1 MQNEGGTYISATNTV
16 AWSSPEVS
24 IDVDIERGYNPTW
37 GLKMKGNKRVTAIQ
51 RYSWTLLLVV
61 VLFSLSCQSLSSFL
75 QFEPTATPI
84 PPRSEAAAQAFLQ
97 AWELGDYHAMYDLLS
112 SGAKA
117 AISRQA
123 FVERYQDVAAEAT
136 IISVATRLRSALQK
150 GDRAQVAYSLTLD
163 TILVGPIEAENTM
176 TLSLESSPE
185 SDQEGARW
193 GIDWSPRLI
202 LPELGDTMLLHMI
215 DRIPS
220 RGNIY
225 DREGRGLATE
235 GVVVVVGAVPGRI
248 EDEARLLAE
257 LSRITG
263 LEAEKIKARYAAARP
278 DWFVPIADISVET
291 YEAHAHVLDNLPG
304 VELRQDYVRAYRPG
318 GLAAHLIGY
327 LGPIDQAELA
337 LWAAR
342 GYGGDELV
350 GKAGL
355 ERWGEKYLAGRRGGV
370 LTVITPQGD
379 LVTTLQERSASPS
392 RSIYSTIDRDF
403 QEKVQAILGE
413 RVGAIV
419 ALDPSS
425 GQILAIASSPTF
437 DPNFFAAKM
446 TTEQWQALLS
456 DPSQPLLD
464 RAIQGTYAPGSVFKI
479 VTTAVALEEGDFTPD
494 STFECTGTW
503 QGLGPAWTKTCW
515 LKRGHGTISLSAG
528 LTASCDVVFYELGQY
543 CDERDRALLAGY
555 ARQFGLGRPTG
566 LEGFDEAAGL
576 APDPAWKREALGEAW
591 FPGDSVN
598 LAIGQGYMLVTPLQV
613 AVMLAAIGHRGILY
627 HPQAILRVDA
637 LPEEPEQ
644 TFAPQE
650 MGRLPLSAENL
661 AVIQEALLGV
671 TTQSYGT
678 AKEAFAGLEVPVAG
692 KTGTAENPGD
702 EPHAWFAGYAPADDP
717 QIAVAVV
724 IEQGG
729 EGSKVAAPIFRQVIE
744 AFFGF
749 EITPAPTLT
758 PAP

>member
-1 MQNEGGTYISATNTV
+1 MR
-16 AWSSPEVS
+16 
-24 IDVDIERGYNPTW
+24 RG
-37 GLKMKGNKRVTAIQ
+37 KRLTANQ
-51 RYSWTLLLVV
+51 RYGRALLLIVA
-61 VLFSLSCQSLSSFL
+61 LFSLSCQSLSSFL
-75 QFEPTATPI
+75 QIEPTATPI
-84 PPRSEAAAQAFLQ
+84 PPRSEPVAQAFLQ
-97 AWELGDYHAMYDLLS
+97 AWEGGDYQAMYDLLS
-112 SGAKA
+112 SRAKA
-117 AISRQA
+117 AISPQD
-123 FVERYQDVAAEAT
+123 FVERYRHVTAEAT
-136 IISVATRLRSALQK
+136 ITSISTRMRSVLQES
-150 GDRAQVAYSLTLD
+150 DRAQVAYSLALE
-163 TILVGPIEAENTM
+163 TILVGPIEAENIM
-176 TLSLESSPE
+176 TLSLES
-185 SDQEGARW
+185 DQEGHRW
-193 GIDWSPRLI
+193 GIEWSPRLI

-235 GVVVVVGAVPGRI
+235 GVVVVVGVVPGRL

-263 LEAEKIKARYAAARP
+263 LEVEKIKARYAMARP
-278 DWFVPIADISVET
+278 DWFVPIEDISVET
-291 YEAHAHVLDNLPG
+291 YEANAHVLDNLPG

-342 GYGGDELV
+342 GYGGEELV

-379 LVTTLQERSASPS
+379 LVTTLKEQSASPS

-419 ALDPSS
+419 ALDPTN
-425 GQILAIASSPTF
+425 GQILAIASYPTF
-437 DPNFFAAKM
+437 DPNLFVTKM
-446 TTEQWQALLS
+446 TTDQWQALLS

-464 RAIQGTYAPGSVFKI
+464 RAIQGTYAPGSIFKI
-479 VTTAVALEEGDFTPD
+479 VPMAVALEEGDFTPD
-494 STFECTGTW
+494 STFNCTGTW

-515 LKRGHGTISLSAG
+515 LKRGHGTIDLSAG
-528 LTASCDVVFYELGQY
+528 LTASCDVVFYDLGKY
-543 CDERDRALLAGY
+543 YDERDRTLLASY
-555 ARQFGLGRPTG
+555 ARRFGLGRPSG

-576 APDPAWKREALGEAW
+576 APDPAWKQEALGEAW

-598 LAIGQGYMLVTPLQV
+598 LSIGQGYLLVTPLQV
-613 AVMLAAIGHRGILY
+613 AVMLAAIGNGGSLY
-627 HPQAILRVDA
+627 RPQAVLRADA
-637 LPEEPEQ
+637 SAEEPEL

-650 MGRLPLSAENL
+650 MGRLPLSPENL
-661 AVIQEALLGV
+661 ATIQQALLGV

-678 AKEAFAGLEVPVAG
+678 AQEAFAGLEVPVAG
-692 KTGTAENPGD
+692 KTGTAENPGK

-717 QIAVAVV
+717 RIAVVVV

-749 EITPAPTLT
+749 ELTPVPTLT